1 MSDAINI
8 AKLRE
13 EVNPVFSTAHSCL
26 QIVAGTGDE
35 DSENLRKVLGFTE
48 FLADSKERG
57 PQMPEEAKKLLL
69 YLMPVFSSMVE
80 ARFFSLNNFITKNG
94 VKNVVDLPSGYTSR
108 GVDI

>member
-35 DSENLRKVLGFTE
+35 DSENLRKDDWIVGF
-48 FLADSKERG
+48 
-57 PQMPEEAKKLLL
+57 L
-69 YLMPVFSSMVE
+69 YL
-80 ARFFSLNNFITKNG
+80 FI
-94 VKNVVDLPSGYTSR
+94 
-108 GVDI
+108 I